1 MGKLPAAPD
10 VYEWL
15 RSRDLA
21 KGRRKEIP
29 IVVVLSPFLL
39 PCRRADGFMDSPF
52 PCFSVSAFNNK
63 KARVSFLFTRI
74 FLVQR
79 LNLLKIYY
87 MLTTATET
95 DDTSSIRIIRNEQ
108 IFRGLFCSFC
118 GQVNT
123 TSCCVVDSGAR
134 QQFGQI
140 LRIYS
145 VYVYRV

>member
-39 PCRRADGFMDSPF
+39 PCRHADGFMDSPF
-52 PCFSVSAFNNK
+52 LRLTIK
-63 KARVSFLFTRI
+63 RRVFLFLFTRI

-87 MLTTATET
+87 VLTTATET

-108 IFRGLFCSFC
+108 NIPRFILF
-118 GQVNT
+118 V
-123 TSCCVVDSGAR
+123 
-134 QQFGQI
+134 
-140 LRIYS
+140 LRTG
-145 VYVYRV
+145 

>member
-52 PCFSVSAFNNK
+52 LRLTIK
-63 KARVSFLFTRI
+63 RRVFLFLFTRI

-87 MLTTATET
+87 VLTTATET
-95 DDTSSIRIIRNEQ
+95 DEQ
-108 IFRGLFCSFC
+108 HQDYSKRTKYSA
-118 GQVNT
+118 V
-123 TSCCVVDSGAR
+123 
-134 QQFGQI
+134 
-140 LRIYS
+140 YS
-145 VYVYRV
+145 VRFADRLIPQAAAL

>member
-52 PCFSVSAFNNK
+52 LRLTIK
-63 KARVSFLFTRI
+63 RRVFLFLFTRI

-87 MLTTATET
+87 LLTTATET
-95 DDTSSIRIIRNEQ
+95 DDTNSIRIIRNEQ

>member
-1 MGKLPAAPD
+1 MRKVGEKKFRLLLSSLPSSFRVVARMD
-10 VYEWL
+10 LWTL
-15 RSRDLA
+15 RSLA
-21 KGRRKEIP
+21 
-29 IVVVLSPFLL
+29 SPFLRL
-39 PCRRADGFMDSPF
+39 TIKRRVFL
-52 PCFSVSAFNNK
+52 
-63 KARVSFLFTRI
+63 FLFTRI